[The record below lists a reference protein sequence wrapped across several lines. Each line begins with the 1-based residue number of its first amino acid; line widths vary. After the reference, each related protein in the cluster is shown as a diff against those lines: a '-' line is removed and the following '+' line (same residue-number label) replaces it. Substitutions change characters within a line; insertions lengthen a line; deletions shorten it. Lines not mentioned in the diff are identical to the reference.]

1 VTTLGIL
8 STICGDG
15 TSANMGDGGAA
26 TSAQISFPIGL
37 RTTDGDEIITGTG
50 LYTIRKIDTSGDI
63 STIAGTG
70 VQGSPPA
77 GDGGPATSATL
88 YQVQDLALNSAGEIF
103 ISDGNY
109 PVRFIDGSGI
119 IDTVIDG
126 GLDSYLNIQ
135 FLIFDQTGTDLYFTD
150 SLKIF
155 RLSGGVITEVAGS
168 GTTGYTG
175 DGGPAVDADITV
187 DHLTLDTDGN
197 IYFCSLVHH
206 VIRKIDTS
214 GDISTIAGSGSPGY
228 SGDGGPAVDAELEF
242 PIALT
247 YHDGALYFCDQ
258 TASCIRKINL
268 ATGNISLFAG
278 TPGTTGFGG
287 DGGPAHL

>member
-1 VTTLGIL
+1 
-8 STICGDG
+8 
-15 TSANMGDGGAA
+15 MGDGGAA

-175 DGGPAVDADITV
+175 DGGPAAGAALGARAQPRVFALLGTRVVAANLQPEDAP
-187 DHLTLDTDGN
+187 
-197 IYFCSLVHH
+197 VHVATRH
-206 VIRKIDTS
+206 EQTGTTRDRSPAVKPIAAEDVS
-214 GDISTIAGSGSPGY
+214 GDAPRVVLP
-228 SGDGGPAVDAELEF
+228 D
-242 PIALT
+242 
-247 YHDGALYFCDQ
+247 
-258 TASCIRKINL
+258 R
-268 ATGNISLFAG
+268 
-278 TPGTTGFGG
+278 
-287 DGGPAHL
+287 